1 MVAIEARAEAD
12 AILISVRD
20 NGPGIAKKDH
30 KKIFERF
37 RQAGDTLIDKP
48 QGTGLRIGDQRP
60 HPRAL
65 RRHDLG
71 RERARQRRYLFL
83 PHPVSYRTGSVRPPK
98 PKPKAL
104 EIDVTGD
111 CAKVGCWRIPFLASR
126 ASSRLRGRRPA
137 DASFRVVTGAR
148 ERSC

>member
-20 NGPGIAKKDH
+20 NGPGAKKDH

-83 PHPVSYRTGSVRPPK
+83 PHPVSYRTGSVRPP
-98 PKPKAL
+98 
-104 EIDVTGD
+104 
-111 CAKVGCWRIPFLASR
+111 RRSQSR
-126 ASSRLRGRRPA
+126 KRLR
-137 DASFRVVTGAR
+137 ST
-148 ERSC
+148 